1 MSAQSPLL
9 INLIYTLPPPPP
21 HLPFLLISL
30 LPPPPPQTHT
40 HTHLLSLEFIWSQ
53 EEPQNMGPW
62 GFVEPRFR
70 KQLGCHVRA
79 LEILLSVTKLIFP
92 LSHQLSFVG
101 RKPYAAP
108 ATGISNVHQTEAE
121 KLLTDTFSSA

>member
-1 MSAQSPLL
+1 
-9 INLIYTLPPPPP
+9 
-21 HLPFLLISL
+21 
-30 LPPPPPQTHT
+30 
-40 HTHLLSLEFIWSQ
+40 
-53 EEPQNMGPW
+53 MGPW

-79 LEILLSVTKLIFP
+79 LENSVECNQVNISSLS

-108 ATGISNVHQTEAE
+108 ATGISNVHLTEAE